1 MVRGTCAF
9 VPATRA
15 PGCLTGNAPSASIDP
30 ALGAVLSQLFP
41 VQRSSNEQA
50 RSGGFTGRSGQRRAF
65 VHIYLA
71 EERAVG
77 VSRPVWLFAWGDDEL
92 VEAVV
97 LADTPENRDVFR
109 KTFEA
114 DVEEAIALVRT
125 LAQTADDVIRGI
137 TRMSNYYGDVNPA
150 SP

>member
-1 MVRGTCAF
+1 
-9 VPATRA
+9 
-15 PGCLTGNAPSASIDP
+15 
-30 ALGAVLSQLFP
+30 
-41 VQRSSNEQA
+41 
-50 RSGGFTGRSGQRRAF
+50 
-65 VHIYLA
+65 
-71 EERAVG
+71 
-77 VSRPVWLFAWGDDEL
+77 VWLFAWGDDEL